1 MSQASTPWA
10 RKFRDS
16 LKQGE
21 PNFLSYFGALEVFGG
36 EQQLPSGILSLLD
49 SWSSNGT
56 EQQKAERR
64 AVLKFMRTMAA
75 ELGYGYGDAYLAV
88 TETKRT
94 TRLVFIAPESQRPG
108 HASGQ
113 RKGYKM
119 GEIPKKPEKKRPS
132 GVASKRPAK
141 RGTEY
146 NNLQGDPGIRY
157 GVTHGFYYD
166 SLTHFILM
174 AIVQLWPEHHWR
186 RVRSRS
192 TIWARRSMA
201 APCWNSSG
209 PFYWLYQSLLLE
221 EWLWKKDWVPR

>member
-108 HASGQ
+108 HAPGQ

-141 RGTEY
+141 RARKDGPSASTEDNEEDESSY
-146 NNLQGDPGIRY
+146 MTP
-157 GVTHGFYYD
+157 
-166 SLTHFILM
+166 
-174 AIVQLWPEHHWR
+174 R
-186 RVRSRS
+186 RR
-192 TIWARRSMA
+192 T
-201 APCWNSSG
+201 
-209 PFYWLYQSLLLE
+209 
-221 EWLWKKDWVPR
+221 

>member
-1 MSQASTPWA
+1 MSAQEDISTAKANDPDEKYVPLQEESEHEADCQVVDPKKLSPDVLKNINKSTKTLTRTPWA

-108 HASGQ
+108 HAPGQ

-141 RGTEY
+141 RARKDGPSASTEDNEEDESSY
-146 NNLQGDPGIRY
+146 MTP
-157 GVTHGFYYD
+157 
-166 SLTHFILM
+166 
-174 AIVQLWPEHHWR
+174 R
-186 RVRSRS
+186 RR
-192 TIWARRSMA
+192 T
-201 APCWNSSG
+201 
-209 PFYWLYQSLLLE
+209 
-221 EWLWKKDWVPR
+221 